1 MALPNLGWDRELKNL
16 QRTYG
21 AGIYHVFSRYEEID
35 FKVVAGR
42 MSLVNAIINEF
53 HES

>member
-21 AGIYHVFSRYEEID
+21 AGMYHVFSRYEEID
-35 FKVVAGR
+35 FKVVVGQ
-42 MSLVNAIINEF
+42 MSLVNPIINELY
-53 HES
+53 ES